1 MDIARAF
8 TFVME
13 DERWIV
19 KVGMGAVVTLF
30 SFLIFPIFLLL
41 GYSVAVTRNV
51 SQQKEL
57 PLPEW
62 TEDIGKLF
70 MDGFYVGVAQLAY
83 TLPFWL
89 ITCIAVVAT
98 VGLGAAGSGSETAA
112 SVAAGVSTLTFVL
125 LGCLSILFVI
135 ALFFLSPAIIVQY
148 VRTNEFAACFRIAEV
163 IAIAREN
170 MGPILI
176 VALVSFGASF
186 AISLVTGFLQIIPC
200 IGTIIGLVIGVM
212 AGPYLSMSIGHLYG
226 QIAAGISGKK
236 MAGGY

>member
-98 VGLGAAGSGSETAA
+98 VGLGALSGDESVAG
-112 SVAAGVSTLTFVL
+112 VAAGVGSLTLVL

-186 AISLVTGFLQIIPC
+186 VISLVTGFLQIIPC